1 MSVSITEVIEA
12 GGYNLNTLDDSEW
25 LLSQEDEFDKLLEKA
40 QEMID
45 KHEEEENEKAEREYQ
60 EEFGDGDE

>member
-12 GGYNLNTLDDSEW
+12 GGYKLNTLEDAEW
-25 LLSQEDEFDKLLEKA
+25 LLSQEDEFDELLEKS
-40 QEMID
+40 QELID

-60 EEFGDGDE
+60 EKFGGDDE